1 MILHW
6 SRENEQVEEKKFKN
20 TVKLNNR
27 KKYI

>member
-6 SRENEQVEEKKFKN
+6 SRENEQVEKKNLKN
-20 TVKLNNR
+20 TVKLNNT

>member
-6 SRENEQVEEKKFKN
+6 SRENEQVEKKKFKN

-27 KKYI
+27 KKNI